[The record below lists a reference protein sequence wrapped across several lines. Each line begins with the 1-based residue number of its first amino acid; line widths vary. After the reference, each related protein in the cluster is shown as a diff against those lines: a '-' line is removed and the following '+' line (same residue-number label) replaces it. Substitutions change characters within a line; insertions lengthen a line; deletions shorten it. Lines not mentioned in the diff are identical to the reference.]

1 MTQPKWLEW
10 AKTLQSITQTG
21 LHYSDGVFDKERY
34 HQIQAIAAE
43 MSDYSKRSFEQG
55 TATVEKLL
63 AAKSLEQAME
73 IQTSYARR
81 AYEDYVQQLTK
92 LGGMYGDLAREAY
105 RPVERMMQAGR

>member
-1 MTQPKWLEW
+1 MMNN
-10 AKTLQSITQTG
+10 
-21 LHYSDGVFDKERY
+21 FDQFQKLGQENLDRAMRMFGDWNKGW
-34 HQIQAIAAE
+34 QAIAAE